1 MAKKFIFR
9 PEVILKLREQRE
21 DLTLRKLA
29 VAQGRVS
36 EMQES
41 IRRIRQQMSE
51 QDAMVRSG
59 MLTGSVD
66 VQYMSLYRR
75 HVMALHRMM
84 IQNVQELQVAAGELH
99 KVQAEVLQ
107 AVKERK
113 VMSRLKEKLHERYQ
127 AGIERLERRE
137 MDDMTTMRF
146 GYQRQGGQE

>member
-21 DLTLRKLA
+21 ELTLRKLA

-51 QDAMVRSG
+51 QDAMVRDG

-127 AGIERLERRE
+127 TGLERLERRE

-146 GYQRQGGQE
+146 GYQRQGVQE